1 MDKID
6 IVRRA
11 FNLSTTVE
19 EQRSYLTDDFQFSDS
34 TGGPTMDLKAWN
46 AMSDLMR
53 TSLPDLGYVIDEIN
67 QEGDDVIYT
76 GHFTGTFKN
85 DLNLTTF
92 NMGVIKATGKAVK
105 FPNSTNR
112 VSFRGDKISA
122 NKDLTTGPISGTA
135 AFLSALGG
143 EG

>member
-6 IVRRA
+6 IVKRA
-11 FNLSTTVE
+11 FNLSTPVE

-34 TGGPTMDLKAWN
+34 TGGPTMDKKAWN
-46 AMSDLMR
+46 AMSDLIR
-53 TSLPDLGYVIDEIN
+53 ASLPDVGYVIDEIH
-67 QEGDDVIYT
+67 QEGEDVLFS

-85 DLNLTTF
+85 DLDLTIF

-105 FPNSTNR
+105 FPLGTSR

-122 NKDLTTGPISGTA
+122 NKDLTTGPVGGTA
-135 AFLSALGG
+135 AFLAALGG

>member
-1 MDKID
+1 
-6 IVRRA
+6 
-11 FNLSTTVE
+11 
-19 EQRSYLTDDFQFSDS
+19 
-34 TGGPTMDLKAWN
+34 
-46 AMSDLMR
+46 MSDLIR
-53 TSLPDLGYVIDEIN
+53 TSLPDVGYVIDEIH
-67 QEGDDVIYT
+67 QEGEDVFLT

-122 NKDLTTGPISGTA
+122 NKDLTTGSAGGTA
-135 AFLSALGG
+135 AFLAALGG
-143 EG
+143 GG